1 MKEDI
6 GNHQNN
12 ETTGGTIGY
21 IMGYNG
27 NYNIYIYI
35 IMGYRTHKTIYIYK
49 CGVFLKL
56 QTRKSPNF
64 YNGFLKGHSIIFGC
78 AAKQR

>member
-35 IMGYRTHKTIYIYK
+35 IMGYRTHKTIYIY
-49 CGVFLKL
+49 
-56 QTRKSPNF
+56 
-64 YNGFLKGHSIIFGC
+64 I
-78 AAKQR
+78 